1 VCTDTQIHRYRYT
14 DTDTDTQRYGY
25 NTLVACPPNVEIP
38 KARPTRV
45 GSFIQ
50 GDEWPQSPGQPAKV
64 GNIPLQGAGVAAAKT
79 AFMLLKIP
87 LKTTVACET
96 QIHQGIHTHT
106 LTARGVLKSHTIVV
120 LNTLYTCLSG
130 AKEPPIPSS
139 PRSNQLALRVIL
151 HFFLK
156 LSLYW

>member
-14 DTDTDTQRYGY
+14 VTDTDTQRYGY

-106 LTARGVLKSHTIVV
+106 HSTRRTKKPHNCCIKHIIHMFVWSQGTPYTI
-120 LNTLYTCLSG
+120 
-130 AKEPPIPSS
+130 
-139 PRSNQLALRVIL
+139 
-151 HFFLK
+151 
-156 LSLYW
+156 